1 MRWRQRYRSRSK
13 LMTVLRLALGGIT
26 AAAPR
31 SSRSALSQ
39 SASNAL
45 SPSRAPKAR
54 PSISGRAPTLS
65 WCWPGSRTKR
75 TKLPRASTRAT
86 RGRRRGRRSWSS
98 GRRASGRWPGS
109 GSPFCAARLW
119 VGGDDG
125 AVDQGVFEVRLIGQ
139 AREDA
144 LDYAAL
150 HPATKTL
157 EDAVPVAEI
166 ARQVAP
172 GHARS
177 HAPQHRLKKQAIVFG
192 RRPRIGGLTGQQRR
206 DLLPDRVAHHEPRPL
221 KHRPTPPK
229 HGLHTP
235 GQPGKPSMS
244 TGPRSAM
251 LTGVVR

>member
-1 MRWRQRYRSRSK
+1 M
-13 LMTVLRLALGGIT
+13 
-26 AAAPR
+26 
-31 SSRSALSQ
+31 
-39 SASNAL
+39 
-45 SPSRAPKAR
+45 
-54 PSISGRAPTLS
+54 
-65 WCWPGSRTKR
+65 
-75 TKLPRASTRAT
+75 
-86 RGRRRGRRSWSS
+86 
-98 GRRASGRWPGS
+98 
-109 GSPFCAARLW
+109 
-119 VGGDDG
+119 GGDDG
-125 AVDQGVFEVRLIGQ
+125 AVNQGVFEVWLVGE
-139 AREDA
+139 AFEDA
-144 LDYAAL
+144 CKDAAL

-244 TGPRSAM
+244 TGPSTIAQYLSTEGWGTTTLISSGKDVYIHYAARDFAHA
-251 LTGVVR
+251 LKN